1 MELIILLVVIAFIL
15 SLPKVKGILG
25 EKSVALFLS
34 KLDPKEYRVFH
45 DLYVPTAKGKTTQIE
60 HLIISRYG
68 IFVIE
73 TKNYKGW
80 IYGSEKNKYWTQ
92 VIYQRKEGFY
102 NPIHQNYGH
111 IKAVQDYLQLEDSAV
126 FHSMIAFSTRST
138 LKKIEVR
145 DARTIITYIPR
156 ISKTILKQQKHILS
170 HFQVNQSVTRLE
182 QLKRLDRNE
191 RKEHVQTIKTTLRE
205 EKNKVRAN
213 ICPRCGGS
221 LVNRKGKYGVFKG
234 CSNFPGCRYISKK
247 TS

>member
-15 SLPKVKGILG
+15 RLPKVKGILG

-45 DLYVPTAKGKTTQIE
+45 DLYIPTAKGKTTQID

-80 IYGSEKNKYWTQ
+80 IFGSEKNKYWTQ
-92 VIYQRKEGFY
+92 VIYQRKERFY

-111 IKAVQDYLQLEDSAV
+111 IKVVQDYLQLEDSDV
-126 FHSMIAFSTRST
+126 FHSMIAFSMRAT
-138 LKKIEVR
+138 LKKIEVH
-145 DARTIITYIPR
+145 DTRTIVTYIPR
-156 ISKTILKQQKHILS
+156 ISKMISKHQKQLLS
-170 HFQVNQSVTRLE
+170 HFQANQFVEKLE
-182 QLKRLDRNE
+182 QLKRSDRNE
-191 RKEHVQTIKTTLRE
+191 RKKHVQTVKKTLSE
-205 EKNKVRAN
+205 EKKKVREN
-213 ICPRCGGS
+213 VCPKCDGN
-221 LVNRKGKYGVFKG
+221 LVNRKGKYDVFKG
-234 CSNFPGCRYISKK
+234 CSNFPNCRYVTKK